1 MLIGIPTE
9 SRPGETRVAATA
21 ETLENSTAAAGGACA
36 SNT

>member
-1 MLIGIPTE
+1 MLIGIPAE

-21 ETLENSTAAAGGACA
+21 DTLEKLTAAGGGACA